1 MQEVVMETAYQKF
14 VSQRCIEITSE
25 NKEIRALYSDIIKIL
40 HEIKRAL
47 TQREFELFCEYESQ
61 INNIRTKENRC
72 IYVQARKDSKV
83 VF

>member
-1 MQEVVMETAYQKF
+1 METAYQKF

-72 IYVQARKDSKV
+72 IYVQARKDSL
-83 VF
+83 